1 MSKKIIKVGIVGAGA
16 RGIGCFGKLLGETS
30 GVQIT
35 CLCDNN
41 PVRMECGSRR
51 LAGEQRLYT
60 KPEEMFK
67 EEELDAVVITSPDF
81 LHEEHA
87 VAALRSGVN
96 VLIDKPLATTVKG
109 CVNIIQAAEKSNKTV
124 MIGFNLR
131 HDPTLKKL
139 KAIIDDGILGNIFLI
154 ENREFYDGGK
164 TYMSRWNRKRE
175 WSGGLWIHKG
185 SHDFDVFQWLLGFPK
200 PVKVSAV
207 AGLNVLNPQH
217 IPFDLRKGEKVGPTC
232 HECAYRE
239 SCPDVA
245 IYDAGKH
252 PEWSDEAR
260 ECDGYSKDLC
270 MYMSD
275 KDVHDNGIAIVE
287 YDNGARASH
296 MECFITPICDRLYT
310 VIGDKGQA
318 EVSLHE
324 RTITVRPRWSNDV
337 TIHKIAE
344 VKGGHGGADAG
355 LVHSFLEFIRG
366 NGATSSTAEHGMWST
381 AVGEAAEIACR
392 ESRTVFVNELMKTAC
407 SPSGE
412 EHND

>member
-16 RGIGCFGKLLGETS
+16 RGIGCFGKLLDGTA
-30 GVQIT
+30 GVEIT

-41 PVRMECGSRR
+41 PVRMEHGRKR
-51 LAGEQRLYT
+51 LKGEQRLYA
-60 KPEEMFK
+60 KPEEMFEK
-67 EEELDAVVITSPDF
+67 EELDAAVITSPDF

-87 VAALRSGVN
+87 ITALKSGVN

-109 CVNIIQAAEKSNKTV
+109 CKNIIRTAEKAKKAA

-131 HDPTLKKL
+131 HDPTLKRL
-139 KAIIDDGILGNIFLI
+139 KKIIDDGTLGKVFLI

-217 IPFDLRKGEKVGPTC
+217 IPFEVKKGKPVGPTC
-232 HECAYRE
+232 HECSYQK

-245 IYDAGKH
+245 IYDAEKF
-252 PEWSDEAR
+252 PEWNDEAR
-260 ECDGYSKDLC
+260 KCDDYSRDLC
-270 MYMSD
+270 MYTSD
-275 KDVHDNGIAIVE
+275 KDVHDNGITIVD
-287 YDNGARASH
+287 YDSGARASH
-296 MECFITPICDRLYT
+296 LECFVTSLTDRLYT
-310 VIGDKGQA
+310 VVGDKGQA
-318 EVSLHE
+318 EVSLHD
-324 RTITVRPRWSNDV
+324 RTITVRPRWSGDV
-337 TIHKIAE
+337 VTYKIAE
-344 VKGGHGGADAG
+344 VKGGHGGADTG
-355 LVHSFLEFIRG
+355 LVYSFLEFIRG
-366 NGATSSTAEHGMWST
+366 NGTTSSTAEHGMWAT

-392 ESRTVFVNELMKTAC
+392 EGKTVFVNELMKAAC
-407 SPSGE
+407 SS
-412 EHND
+412 